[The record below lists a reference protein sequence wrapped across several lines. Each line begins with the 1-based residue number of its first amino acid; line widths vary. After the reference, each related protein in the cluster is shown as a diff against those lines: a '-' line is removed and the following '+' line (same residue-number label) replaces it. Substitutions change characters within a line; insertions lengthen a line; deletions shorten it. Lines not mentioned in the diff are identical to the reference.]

1 MRVPTIKCVIWDL
14 DETLWAGTL
23 AESDRVE
30 LSDDVRAVVTGLD
43 ERGILQSVCSRND
56 HDEAWRQLEQLG
68 VAGYFVLPMIGWGPK
83 STAVSEI
90 VERLGF
96 AQNAV
101 AFVDDQPAERAEV
114 AHHLPGIR
122 CYPADQAT
130 RLLGLP
136 EFDPPRTATSARR
149 RQLYQ
154 TEERR
159 TAARAASTGTD
170 ADFLRSLRA
179 ELTIEPAGDHDL
191 DRLAELTVR
200 TTQLNTTGVPYAREE
215 LAALRARADHEV
227 LVARLTDRFGD
238 YGEVGIVLLARLS
251 GVWRIRLLSTSCR
264 VLAHGVGAVLLR
276 WIIDRAHRAGVH
288 LVADFR
294 RTDRN
299 RQMAVAYRFAG
310 FDDAP
315 CACRQHFTGVPDGR
329 LLHLLPSPQP
339 PPDTLRLTT
348 PPSIP

>member
-1 MRVPTIKCVIWDL
+1 MTVPMIKCVIWDL

-30 LSDDVRAVVTGLD
+30 LSDEVRSVVTGLD

-56 HDEAWRQLEQLG
+56 HDEAWRRLEELG
-68 VAGYFVLPMIGWGPK
+68 VAGYFVLPRIGWGPK
-83 STAVSEI
+83 SAAVSEI

-96 AQNAV
+96 AQSAV

-114 AHHLPGIR
+114 AHRLPGVR
-122 CYPADQAT
+122 CYPADQAP

-136 EFDPPRTATSARR
+136 EFDPPRTTTSARR

-159 TAARAASTGTD
+159 SAARTASPGTD
-170 ADFLRSLRA
+170 VDFLRSLRA
-179 ELTIEPAGDHDL
+179 ELTIEPAGEHDL
-191 DRLAELTVR
+191 DRLAELTRR
-200 TTQLNTTGVPYAREE
+200 TTQLNTTGVPYSRAE
-215 LAALRARADHEV
+215 LAALRARAGHEV

-238 YGEVGIVLLARLS
+238 YGEVGVVLLARLS
-251 GVWRIRLLSTSCR
+251 GVWRIRLLATSCR
-264 VLAHGVGAVLLR
+264 VLAHGVGAVVLR
-276 WIIDRAHRAGVH
+276 WMIDRAHRSGVH
-288 LVADFR
+288 LAADFR

-315 CACRQHFTGVPDGR
+315 CACRRALPAEQDVQV
-329 LLHLLPSPQP
+329 LHLLPSPQP
-339 PPDTLRLTT
+339 APDTLHLVAH
-348 PPSIP
+348 PSIP